1 MRVDIESGRP
11 RRVLMTADAVGGV
24 WTYAVDLAR
33 ELIARGVAVDLAVL
47 GPVPSEAQ
55 WADAANAG
63 AAVLHAS
70 FRLEWMD
77 DPWEHVDAAGAWL
90 LELERELRPDVVHLN
105 GFSHG
110 ALAWRA
116 PVVMVGHSCV
126 RSWWRAVKG
135 ENPPERY
142 REYHARVAA
151 GLRAAALVIAPT
163 TAMLRELQADYGPL
177 PAARVIPNGRTF
189 EPVRGVGREPFV
201 LACGRVWD
209 EAKNMAALCAAA
221 REISWPVC
229 IAGDNQYG
237 GTSCDVPAEVTHL
250 GRVDA
255 DVLRGWYA
263 RASIYALPARYEPF
277 GLSVLEAALSGCALV
292 LGDIASL
299 RENWEG
305 AALFA
310 PPDDSHL
317 LARFI
322 QTLIDDEPQRQ
333 RAATLARARAAEL
346 TTARMADAYLAAYSE
361 TRVAA

>member
-1 MRVDIESGRP
+1 MRVDLESARL

-33 ELIARGVAVDLAVL
+33 ELIARGVAVDLAVM
-47 GPVPSEAQ
+47 GPAPSKAQ

-63 AAVLHAS
+63 AAVLHAP

-77 DPWEHVDAAGAWL
+77 DPWESVDAAGAWL
-90 LELERELRPDVVHLN
+90 LELERELQPDIIHLN

-126 RSWWRAVKG
+126 QSWWRAVKG
-135 ENPPERY
+135 EDAPERY

-163 TAMLRELQADYGPL
+163 AAMLRELQADYGPL
-177 PAARVIPNGRTF
+177 PDARVIPNGRTF
-189 EPVRGVGREPFV
+189 EPLRGAVREPFV
-201 LACGRVWD
+201 FACGRVWD

-229 IAGDNQYG
+229 IAGNHQYAG
-237 GTSCDVPAEVTHL
+237 SSCEVPAHVTYL
-250 GRVDA
+250 GHVDPEA
-255 DVLRGWYA
+255 LRGWYA

-310 PPDDSHL
+310 PPDDSRL
-317 LARFI
+317 IGRFI
-322 QTLIDDEPQRQ
+322 QTLIDDESLRQ
-333 RAATLARARAAEL
+333 RASTLARARAAAL
-346 TTARMADAYLAAYSE
+346 TTARMADAYLAAYSD